1 MKPAVFLDRDGVI
14 NIDKGYVNKISDFE
28 WIKGSKDAIKYIKE
42 RGYYIFVVT
51 NQSGIARGYYSFQD
65 VITLH
70 KYINVELSK
79 TNTMIDEFFYS
90 PYHPDIKRF
99 THLSNLRKPDIGMLK
114 MAEHKWHFD
123 KSRSFLIGDKETDII
138 CAINY
143 GIKGYRFTGDN
154 LLDFIKE
161 VIF

>member
-14 NIDKGYVNKISDFE
+14 NVDKGYINKISEFE
-28 WIKGSKDAIKYIKE
+28 WIKGSQDAIKYIKD

-51 NQSGIARGYYSFQD
+51 NQSGIARGYYSCQD
-65 VITLH
+65 VIILH
-70 KYINVELSK
+70 EYINAELGK
-79 TNTMIDEFFYS
+79 INAMIDEFFFS

-99 THLSNLRKPDIGMLK
+99 ANLSNLRKPDIGMLK
-114 MAEHKWHFD
+114 MAENKWNFN
-123 KSRSFLIGDKETDII
+123 KSKSFMIGDKETDII
-138 CAINY
+138 CANNY
-143 GIKGYRFTGDN
+143 GIKGYRFTGEN